1 MNILSFDV
9 GGTTIKAGLVNKD
22 LEIQEKFTKD
32 TPKNEESF
40 ISLIEEIHKVRTDK
54 CDKVSF
60 GMPGFVDR
68 DNYVFKYGTNMKF
81 SIDFKKLEFFDEKK
95 LYIENDGNLAAYSEF
110 VLNLSDKYKNV
121 IMLTFG
127 TGIGGGII
135 LEGKL
140 YRGAGSA
147 GELGHI
153 LVSDNQNN
161 ICNCGKTGCL
171 ESIVS
176 ARVWTEKCNE
186 LNIID
191 KSSELSKA
199 YDKLG
204 IGSIIFD
211 KSIKLTPK
219 ELEVRENLL
228 FYLSRGFVS
237 IFEIFNND
245 IFLLG
250 GAMADNPYDLKSLLN
265 EYLEDNYKFEARR
278 FPLIE
283 ISNFKSDSGLL
294 GAAILA
300 LNE

>member
-95 LYIENDGNLAAYSEF
+95 IYIENDGNLAAYSEF

-135 LEGKL
+135 TDSKIYKG
-140 YRGAGSA
+140 GGNA
-147 GELGHI
+147 GEIGHI
-153 LVSDNQNN
+153 LIKENSN
-161 ICNCGKTGCL
+161 L
-171 ESIVS
+171 EDIIS
-176 ARVWTEKCNE
+176 AKAWTSKCND
-186 LNIID
+186 LYQQN
-191 KSSELSKA
+191 KNSELSERFKE
-199 YDKLG
+199 KKV
-204 IGSIIFD
+204 GS
-211 KSIKLTPK
+211 
-219 ELEVRENLL
+219 LL
-228 FYLSRGFVS
+228 FDQSINLEDNEKLERDEIIKYTSRGLISLFELFDNELFV
-237 IFEIFNND
+237 I
-245 IFLLG
+245 G
-250 GAMADNPYDLKSLLN
+250 GSMTQNPYDFLSLIKEYIKLNFEFPSRAFPEIILSKSRA
-265 EYLEDNYKFEARR
+265 DA
-278 FPLIE
+278 
-283 ISNFKSDSGLL
+283 GLL
-294 GAAILA
+294 GSALLA
-300 LNE
+300 LNSEK

>member
-81 SIDFKKLEFFDEKK
+81 SIDFKKLEFFNEKK

-135 LEGKL
+135 TDSKIYKG
-140 YRGAGSA
+140 GGNA
-147 GELGHI
+147 GEIGHI
-153 LVSDNQNN
+153 LIKENSN
-161 ICNCGKTGCL
+161 L
-171 ESIVS
+171 EDIIS
-176 ARVWTEKCNE
+176 AKAWTSKCND
-186 LNIID
+186 LYQQN
-191 KSSELSKA
+191 KNSELSERFKE
-199 YDKLG
+199 KKV
-204 IGSIIFD
+204 GS
-211 KSIKLTPK
+211 
-219 ELEVRENLL
+219 LL
-228 FYLSRGFVS
+228 FDQSINLEDNEKLERDEIIKYTSRGLISLFELFDNELFV
-237 IFEIFNND
+237 I
-245 IFLLG
+245 G
-250 GAMADNPYDLKSLLN
+250 GSMTQNPYDFLSLIKEYIKLNFEFPSRAFPEIILSKSRA
-265 EYLEDNYKFEARR
+265 DA
-278 FPLIE
+278 
-283 ISNFKSDSGLL
+283 GLL
-294 GAAILA
+294 GSALLA
-300 LNE
+300 LNSEK

>member
-40 ISLIEEIHKVRTDK
+40 ISLIEEIHKARTDK

-135 LEGKL
+135 TDSKIYKG
-140 YRGAGSA
+140 GGNA
-147 GELGHI
+147 GEIGHI
-153 LVSDNQNN
+153 LIKENSN
-161 ICNCGKTGCL
+161 L
-171 ESIVS
+171 EDIIS
-176 ARVWTEKCNE
+176 AKAWTSKCND
-186 LNIID
+186 LYQQN
-191 KSSELSKA
+191 KNSELSERFKE
-199 YDKLG
+199 KKV
-204 IGSIIFD
+204 GS
-211 KSIKLTPK
+211 
-219 ELEVRENLL
+219 LL
-228 FYLSRGFVS
+228 FDQSINLEDNEKHERDEIIKYTSRGLISLFELFDNELFV
-237 IFEIFNND
+237 I
-245 IFLLG
+245 G
-250 GAMADNPYDLKSLLN
+250 GSMTQNPYDFLLLIKEYIKLNFEFPSRAFPEIILSKSRA
-265 EYLEDNYKFEARR
+265 DA
-278 FPLIE
+278 
-283 ISNFKSDSGLL
+283 GLL
-294 GAAILA
+294 GSALLA
-300 LNE
+300 LNSEK

>member
-81 SIDFKKLEFFDEKK
+81 SIDFKKLEFFNEKK
-95 LYIENDGNLAAYSEF
+95 IYIENDGNLAAYSEF

-135 LEGKL
+135 TDSKIYKG
-140 YRGAGSA
+140 GGNA
-147 GELGHI
+147 GEIGHI
-153 LVSDNQNN
+153 LIKENSN
-161 ICNCGKTGCL
+161 L
-171 ESIVS
+171 EDIIS
-176 ARVWTEKCNE
+176 AKAWTSKCND
-186 LNIID
+186 LYQQN
-191 KSSELSKA
+191 KNSELSKRF
-199 YDKLG
+199 KEKKV
-204 IGSIIFD
+204 GS
-211 KSIKLTPK
+211 
-219 ELEVRENLL
+219 LL
-228 FYLSRGFVS
+228 FDQSINLEDNEKLEREEIIKYTSRGLVSLFELFDNELFV
-237 IFEIFNND
+237 I
-245 IFLLG
+245 G
-250 GAMADNPYDLKSLLN
+250 GSMTQNPYDFLSLIKEYIKLNFEFPSRAFPEIILSKSRA
-265 EYLEDNYKFEARR
+265 DA
-278 FPLIE
+278 
-283 ISNFKSDSGLL
+283 GLL
-294 GAAILA
+294 GSALLA
-300 LNE
+300 LNSE

>member
-22 LEIQEKFTKD
+22 LEIQEKFTED

-135 LEGKL
+135 TDSKIYKG
-140 YRGAGSA
+140 GGNA
-147 GELGHI
+147 GEIGHI
-153 LVSDNQNN
+153 LIKENSN
-161 ICNCGKTGCL
+161 L
-171 ESIVS
+171 EDIIS
-176 ARVWTEKCNE
+176 AKAWTSKCND
-186 LNIID
+186 LYQQN
-191 KSSELSKA
+191 KNSELSKRF
-199 YDKLG
+199 KEKKV
-204 IGSIIFD
+204 GS
-211 KSIKLTPK
+211 
-219 ELEVRENLL
+219 LL
-228 FYLSRGFVS
+228 FDQSINLEDNEKLERDEIIKYTSRGLISLFELFDNELFV
-237 IFEIFNND
+237 I
-245 IFLLG
+245 G
-250 GAMADNPYDLKSLLN
+250 GSMTQNPYDFLSLIKEYIKLNFEFPSRAFPEIILSKSRA
-265 EYLEDNYKFEARR
+265 DA
-278 FPLIE
+278 
-283 ISNFKSDSGLL
+283 GLL
-294 GAAILA
+294 GSALLA
-300 LNE
+300 LNSEK

>member
-135 LEGKL
+135 TDSKIYKG
-140 YRGAGSA
+140 GGNA
-147 GELGHI
+147 GEIGHI
-153 LVSDNQNN
+153 LIKENSN
-161 ICNCGKTGCL
+161 L
-171 ESIVS
+171 EDIIS
-176 ARVWTEKCNE
+176 AKAWTSKCND
-186 LNIID
+186 LYQQN
-191 KSSELSKA
+191 KNSELSKRF
-199 YDKLG
+199 KEKKV
-204 IGSIIFD
+204 GS
-211 KSIKLTPK
+211 
-219 ELEVRENLL
+219 LL
-228 FYLSRGFVS
+228 FDQSINLEDNEKLERDEIIKYTSRGLISLFELFDNELFV
-237 IFEIFNND
+237 I
-245 IFLLG
+245 G
-250 GAMADNPYDLKSLLN
+250 GSMTQNPYDFLLLIKEYIKLNFEFPSRAFPEIILSKSRA
-265 EYLEDNYKFEARR
+265 DA
-278 FPLIE
+278 
-283 ISNFKSDSGLL
+283 GLL
-294 GAAILA
+294 GSALLA
-300 LNE
+300 LNSEK

>member
-22 LEIQEKFTKD
+22 LEIQEKFNKD

-135 LEGKL
+135 TDSKIYKG
-140 YRGAGSA
+140 GGNA
-147 GELGHI
+147 GEIGHI
-153 LVSDNQNN
+153 LIKENSN
-161 ICNCGKTGCL
+161 L
-171 ESIVS
+171 EDIIS
-176 ARVWTEKCNE
+176 AKAWTSKCND
-186 LNIID
+186 LYQQN
-191 KSSELSKA
+191 KNSELSERFKE
-199 YDKLG
+199 KKV
-204 IGSIIFD
+204 GS
-211 KSIKLTPK
+211 
-219 ELEVRENLL
+219 LL
-228 FYLSRGFVS
+228 FDQSINLEDNEKHERDEIIKYTSRGLISLFELFDNELFV
-237 IFEIFNND
+237 I
-245 IFLLG
+245 G
-250 GAMADNPYDLKSLLN
+250 GSMTQNPYDFLSLIKEYIKLNFEFPSRAFPEIILSKSRA
-265 EYLEDNYKFEARR
+265 DA
-278 FPLIE
+278 
-283 ISNFKSDSGLL
+283 GLL
-294 GAAILA
+294 GSALLA
-300 LNE
+300 LNSEK

>member
-40 ISLIEEIHKVRTDK
+40 ISLIEEIHKVRKDK

-110 VLNLSDKYKNV
+110 VLNLSDKYKNI

-135 LEGKL
+135 TDSKIYKG
-140 YRGAGSA
+140 GGNA
-147 GELGHI
+147 GEIGHI
-153 LVSDNQNN
+153 LIKENSN
-161 ICNCGKTGCL
+161 L
-171 ESIVS
+171 EDIIS
-176 ARVWTEKCNE
+176 AKAWTSKCND
-186 LNIID
+186 LYQQN
-191 KSSELSKA
+191 KNSELSERFKE
-199 YDKLG
+199 KKV
-204 IGSIIFD
+204 GS
-211 KSIKLTPK
+211 
-219 ELEVRENLL
+219 LL
-228 FYLSRGFVS
+228 FDQSINLEDNEKLERDEIIKYTSRGLISLFELFDNELFV
-237 IFEIFNND
+237 I
-245 IFLLG
+245 G
-250 GAMADNPYDLKSLLN
+250 GSMTQNPYDFLSLIKEYIKLNFEFPSRAFPEIILSKSRA
-265 EYLEDNYKFEARR
+265 DA
-278 FPLIE
+278 
-283 ISNFKSDSGLL
+283 GLL
-294 GAAILA
+294 GSALLA
-300 LNE
+300 LNSEK

>member
-22 LEIQEKFTKD
+22 LEIHEKFSKD

-40 ISLIEEIHKVRTDK
+40 ISLIEEIHKVRKDK

-135 LEGKL
+135 TDSKIYKG
-140 YRGAGSA
+140 GGNA
-147 GELGHI
+147 GEIGHI
-153 LVSDNQNN
+153 LIKENSN
-161 ICNCGKTGCL
+161 L
-171 ESIVS
+171 EDIIS
-176 ARVWTEKCNE
+176 AKAWTSKCND
-186 LNIID
+186 LYQQN
-191 KSSELSKA
+191 KNSELSERFKE
-199 YDKLG
+199 KKV
-204 IGSIIFD
+204 GS
-211 KSIKLTPK
+211 
-219 ELEVRENLL
+219 LL
-228 FYLSRGFVS
+228 FDQSINLEDNEKLERDEIIKYTSRGLISLFELFDNELFV
-237 IFEIFNND
+237 I
-245 IFLLG
+245 G
-250 GAMADNPYDLKSLLN
+250 GSMTQNPYDFLSLIKEYIKLNFEFPFRAFPEIIFSKSRA
-265 EYLEDNYKFEARR
+265 DA
-278 FPLIE
+278 
-283 ISNFKSDSGLL
+283 GLL
-294 GAAILA
+294 GSALLA
-300 LNE
+300 LDSEK

>member
-22 LEIQEKFTKD
+22 LEIHEKFSKD

-40 ISLIEEIHKVRTDK
+40 ISLIEEIHKVRKDK

-135 LEGKL
+135 TDSKIYKG
-140 YRGAGSA
+140 GGNA
-147 GELGHI
+147 GEIGHI
-153 LVSDNQNN
+153 LIKENSN
-161 ICNCGKTGCL
+161 L
-171 ESIVS
+171 EDIIS
-176 ARVWTEKCNE
+176 AKAWTSKCND
-186 LNIID
+186 LYQQN
-191 KSSELSKA
+191 KNSELSERFKE
-199 YDKLG
+199 KKV
-204 IGSIIFD
+204 GS
-211 KSIKLTPK
+211 
-219 ELEVRENLL
+219 LL
-228 FYLSRGFVS
+228 FDQSINLEDNEKLERDEIIKYTSRGLISLFELFDNELFV
-237 IFEIFNND
+237 I
-245 IFLLG
+245 G
-250 GAMADNPYDLKSLLN
+250 GSMTQNPYDFLSLIKEYIKLNFEFPSRAFPEIILSKSRA
-265 EYLEDNYKFEARR
+265 DA
-278 FPLIE
+278 
-283 ISNFKSDSGLL
+283 GLL
-294 GAAILA
+294 GSALLA
-300 LNE
+300 LNSEK

>member
-22 LEIQEKFTKD
+22 LEIQEKFNKD

-40 ISLIEEIHKVRTDK
+40 ISLIEEIHKARTDK

-135 LEGKL
+135 TDSKIYKG
-140 YRGAGSA
+140 GGNA
-147 GELGHI
+147 GEIGHI
-153 LVSDNQNN
+153 LIKENSN
-161 ICNCGKTGCL
+161 L
-171 ESIVS
+171 EDIIS
-176 ARVWTEKCNE
+176 AKAWTSKCND
-186 LNIID
+186 LYQQN
-191 KSSELSKA
+191 KNSELSERFKE
-199 YDKLG
+199 KKV
-204 IGSIIFD
+204 GS
-211 KSIKLTPK
+211 
-219 ELEVRENLL
+219 LL
-228 FYLSRGFVS
+228 FDQSINLEDNEKHERDEIIKYTSRGLISLFELFDNELFV
-237 IFEIFNND
+237 I
-245 IFLLG
+245 G
-250 GAMADNPYDLKSLLN
+250 GSMTQNPYDFLLLIKEYIKLNFEFPSRAFPEIILSKSRA
-265 EYLEDNYKFEARR
+265 DA
-278 FPLIE
+278 
-283 ISNFKSDSGLL
+283 GLL
-294 GAAILA
+294 GSALLA
-300 LNE
+300 LNSEK

>member
-40 ISLIEEIHKVRTDK
+40 ISLIEEIHKARKDK

-110 VLNLSDKYKNV
+110 VLNLSEKYKNV

-135 LEGKL
+135 TDSKIYKG
-140 YRGAGSA
+140 GGNA
-147 GELGHI
+147 GEIGHI
-153 LVSDNQNN
+153 LIKENSN
-161 ICNCGKTGCL
+161 L
-171 ESIVS
+171 EDIIS
-176 ARVWTEKCNE
+176 AKAWTSKCND
-186 LNIID
+186 LYQQN
-191 KSSELSKA
+191 KNSELSERFKE
-199 YDKLG
+199 KKV
-204 IGSIIFD
+204 GS
-211 KSIKLTPK
+211 
-219 ELEVRENLL
+219 LL
-228 FYLSRGFVS
+228 FDQSINLEDNEKLERDEIIKYTSRGLISLFELFDNELFV
-237 IFEIFNND
+237 I
-245 IFLLG
+245 G
-250 GAMADNPYDLKSLLN
+250 GSMTQNPYDFLSLIKEYIKLNFEFPSRAFPEIILSKSRA
-265 EYLEDNYKFEARR
+265 DA
-278 FPLIE
+278 
-283 ISNFKSDSGLL
+283 GLL
-294 GAAILA
+294 GSALLA
-300 LNE
+300 LNSEK